1 MPRPKLSG
9 PCAVPNCS
17 KYTPFYRTFT
27 ENACKTAQQE
37 GTLLHFAYL
46 QVGNQLCCP
55 HYNDIVALSRHKKR
69 KCSRTPSLKQVKEKS
84 NCSFAVESNQEI
96 NEGMGRQ
103 GRKWDRV
110 FIHFSVRLGFF
121 VHMYLRKLAW
131 LQ

>member
-27 ENACKTAQQE
+27 ENVQKE
-37 GTLLHFAYL
+37 GTSLHFAYL

-55 HYNDIVALSRHKKR
+55 HYNDIVAVNRHGKR
-69 KCSRTPSLKQVKEKS
+69 KCSRTPSLKQVEEKS

-96 NEGMGRQ
+96 SEGMGRK
-103 GRKWDRV
+103 GGNGIEYL
-110 FIHFSVRLGFF
+110 FIFLLDWLFLFIVLEKF
-121 VHMYLRKLAW
+121 AW
-131 LQ
+131 LQYFA